1 MPFKGQPLTFTATI
15 MFHSFI
21 KFFPALFILALFHAC
36 GSKQAAV
43 VAGDALKPDFITEA
57 TPTDT
62 DDPAIWIH
70 PTDPEKS
77 LILGTDKGDND
88 GGVFVFSLEG
98 KLLKEKSVTGL
109 PRPNNIDVE
118 YGFILNGDTIDIAVF
133 AQRNGDNIRVL
144 RVPEMTFI
152 DNGGIDAF
160 KGEAVQSPMGI
171 GLYKIPLTNKIYAF
185 VSRKSGPDGS
195 YLWQYLLKDSSGIV
209 VAEPVRKFGAF
220 KGGKEIEAIAVDD
233 EMGYVYYSDEGS
245 GVRKYHAHPDSSNRE
260 LAFFANQD
268 FADDHEGI
276 SIYKQPD
283 GKGYILVSDQQAA
296 RFHVFARAGT
306 PGNPHDHKRI
316 GIIPVSA
323 IDSDGSEATSAP
335 LGKHFPKGLFVA
347 MSSDKTFQIYR
358 WEQLEARLQ
367 KGVIPDE

>member
-1 MPFKGQPLTFTATI
+1 MA
-15 MFHSFI
+15 HSFI
-21 KFFPALFILALFHAC
+21 KFFPTLLLLVFFYAC
-36 GSKQAAV
+36 GSKSKPNV
-43 VAGDALKPDFITEA
+43 DGEVLKPDFVTDP

-77 LILGTDKGDND
+77 LILGTDKGDDN
-88 GGVFVFSLEG
+88 GGVFVFNLDG

-144 RVPEMTFI
+144 RVPEMAFI

-160 KGEAVQSPMGI
+160 KGEEVLSPMGI
-171 GLYKIPLTNKIYAF
+171 GLYKAPENGNIYAF
-185 VSRKSGPDGS
+185 VSRKSGPDGR
-195 YLWQYLLKDSSGIV
+195 YLWQYLLKDSMGIV
-209 VAEPVRKFGAF
+209 IAEPVRKFGAF

-233 EMGYVYYSDEGS
+233 EMGYVYYSDEGA
-245 GVRKYHAHPDSSNRE
+245 GVRKYHAHPDSSNTE
-260 LAFFANQD
+260 LAFFANHD

-276 SIYKQPD
+276 SIYKQPG
-283 GKGYILVSDQQAA
+283 GKGYILVSDQQAN
-296 RFHVFARAGT
+296 RFHVFTRTGT
-306 PGNPHDHKRI
+306 SGNPHEHKRI
-316 GIIPVSA
+316 GILPLSTT
-323 IDSDGSEATSAP
+323 DSDGSEVCSAP

-347 MSSDKTFQIYR
+347 MSADKTFQIYR

-367 KGVIPDE
+367 KGMMSE

>member
-1 MPFKGQPLTFTATI
+1 MRRSPLNFIITI
-15 MFHSFI
+15 MAHPFI
-21 KFFPALFILALFHAC
+21 KFLPALFALVFFYAC
-36 GSKQAAV
+36 GSKSAPV
-43 VAGDALKPDFITEA
+43 VEGEVLKPDFITDP

-77 LILGTDKGDND
+77 LILGTDKGDDN
-88 GGVFVFSLEG
+88 GGVFVFNLAG

-118 YGFILNGDTIDIAVF
+118 YGFILNGDTIDIAIF

-160 KGEAVQSPMGI
+160 KGEEVQSPMGI
-171 GLYKIPLTNKIYAF
+171 GLYKSPADGKIYVF

-209 VAEPVRKFGAF
+209 IAEPVRKFGAF

-233 EMGYVYYSDEGS
+233 EMGYIYYSDEGS
-245 GVRKYHAHPDSSNRE
+245 GVRKYHAHPDSSNTE
-260 LAFFANQD
+260 LAFFANRD

-276 SIYKQPD
+276 SIYTQPG
-283 GKGYILVSDQQAA
+283 GKGYILVSDQQAN

-306 PGNPHDHKRI
+306 PGNPHEHKRI
-316 GIIPVSA
+316 AIIPMSTM
-323 IDSDGSEATSAP
+323 DSDGSESCSGP

-347 MSSDKTFQIYR
+347 MSADKTFQIYR

-367 KGVIPDE
+367 